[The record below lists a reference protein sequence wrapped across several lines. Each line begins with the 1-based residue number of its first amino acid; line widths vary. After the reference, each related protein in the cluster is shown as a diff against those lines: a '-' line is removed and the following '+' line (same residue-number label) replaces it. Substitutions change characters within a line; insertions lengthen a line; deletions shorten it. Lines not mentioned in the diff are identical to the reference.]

1 MLSPNKLKERIESN
15 EIVIGIWNTI
25 GSPLLTEVLASTG
38 LDFQIIDLEHG
49 SFSLNTVRHHVLSC
63 LHYPTCT
70 PIVRIPCLSE
80 WMIQNVM
87 DQGVCGLVVPNIA
100 TSEDIREFND
110 LTHYS
115 PVGRRGFSPYT
126 AAGGFKVDGSNQYI
140 ELANNEIIRIAII
153 ESVEGLKRLP
163 DMLNLK
169 MIDVFYFGAYDL
181 SVELGCPG
189 DTKNR
194 EIINIIGD
202 AAKLVNNAGKCAG
215 GFVAKNKSEIEW
227 LIDLGMRFITY
238 NVDTS
243 MIYDHIADITKWHA
257 DRK

>member
-1 MLSPNKLKERIESN
+1 M
-15 EIVIGIWNTI
+15 
-25 GSPLLTEVLASTG
+25 
-38 LDFQIIDLEHG
+38 
-49 SFSLNTVRHHVLSC
+49 
-63 LHYPTCT
+63 
-70 PIVRIPCLSE
+70 
-80 WMIQNVM
+80 
-87 DQGVCGLVVPNIA
+87 VPNI
-100 TSEDIREFND
+100 TTIEYLKEFNS
-110 LTHYS
+110 LPKNS
-115 PVGRRGFSPYT
+115 PASNRGVSPYT
-126 AAGGFKVDGSNQYI
+126 EAGGFKKGNSASYI
-140 ELANNEIIRIAII
+140 ELANNEALKIAII
-153 ESVEGLKRLP
+153 ESIEGLHKLP
-163 DMLNLK
+163 DILNLDL
-169 MIDVFYFGAYDL
+169 IDVFYFGAYDL